1 LIQQLYDSTRKSQ
14 REASSELAEQGRV
27 IRNGL
32 VAKRRMHDF
41 RTSKGTGPCVLSEQ
55 RFDELQACGSVRD
68 VIAKVMKYME
78 LLNIPNRD
86 LNLSLVNSE
95 YFKVVMSFSGET
107 RYEGKPDLFVLDP
120 AMVKHLVMPS
130 NGLYVAGSYG
140 VLPNW
145 KCRISVNSV
154 WEAKRHS
161 LENKDFQELCN
172 YLKCFT
178 EGAHDELQRPIW
190 MRGVLFDKKG
200 FELVKCYNGII
211 ETLDGFI
218 N

>member
-1 LIQQLYDSTRKSQ
+1 
-14 REASSELAEQGRV
+14 V

-68 VIAKVMKYME
+68 VFAKVMKYME

-107 RYEGKPDLFVLDP
+107 TYEGKPDLFVLDP
-120 AMVKHLVMPS
+120 AMVKHLVMPPMVCMLLEATVYS
-130 NGLYVAGSYG
+130 RIGNVELVSIPCGK
-140 VLPNW
+140 PKDTQW
-145 KCRISVNSV
+145 KTRISKNC
-154 WEAKRHS
+154 A
-161 LENKDFQELCN
+161 
-172 YLKCFT
+172 T
-178 EGAHDELQRPIW
+178 I
-190 MRGVLFDKKG
+190 
-200 FELVKCYNGII
+200 
-211 ETLDGFI
+211 
-218 N
+218 